1 MISSKVISK
10 CHLRICSR
18 FLVIIYRF
26 FQSRKRYLIRRK
38 WMFMKQPQKF
48 SFLFNMFVLN
58 GELKILSQSRR
69 EKTSGKFALTKA
81 VSCLPTTLSYII
93 CAQGNCFVYNVT
105 HMIYWHILWILIV
118 FIIFDISCFCF
129 CWYKIACDTFCF
141 EYLVH

>member
-1 MISSKVISK
+1 LILLQVILK
-10 CHLRICSR
+10 CHLRMYSR

-93 CAQGNCFVYNVT
+93 CAQGNCFVYNVRELNYFQSYHKWDMKKVWSYSMLLT
-105 HMIYWHILWILIV
+105 WYI
-118 FIIFDISCFCF
+118 DIS
-129 CWYKIACDTFCF
+129 YKF
-141 EYLVH
+141 

>member
-1 MISSKVISK
+1 MRMITSKVISK
-10 CHLRICSR
+10 CHLRMYSR
-18 FLVIIYRF
+18 FLVINYRF
-26 FQSRKRYLIRRK
+26 FQFRKRYLIRRK

-93 CAQGNCFVYNVT
+93 CVQGNCFVYNVT
-105 HMIYWHILWILIV
+105 HMIHWHILWILMV
-118 FIIFDISCFCF
+118 FIFFDILWFCF
-129 CWYKIACDTFCF
+129 C
-141 EYLVH
+141 